1 MLQRNQLETAA
12 LSVATMR
19 GASWSAIRLLLKP
32 ESGIE
37 LSSLAATACLTGE
50 ELLSPRQS
58 ARRGGG
64 AELDEPSGSD
74 APPWKP
80 GCGRPRPLNF
90 WDVAA
95 RLRKLEL
102 GILIGWRR
110 PDETDSAIRPC
121 GTPGQELTLN
131 PGNKEGKLLW
141 GATDQFIVIW
151 RTDGEEVRIE
161 A

>member
-1 MLQRNQLETAA
+1 M
-12 LSVATMR
+12 
-19 GASWSAIRLLLKP
+19 
-32 ESGIE
+32 
-37 LSSLAATACLTGE
+37 
-50 ELLSPRQS
+50 
-58 ARRGGG
+58 
-64 AELDEPSGSD
+64 
-74 APPWKP
+74 
-80 GCGRPRPLNF
+80 
-90 WDVAA
+90 AA

-110 PDETDSAIRPC
+110 PDDSNPAIRPC

-141 GATDQFIVIW
+141 GATDQLIVMR

>member
-1 MLQRNQLETAA
+1 M
-12 LSVATMR
+12 
-19 GASWSAIRLLLKP
+19 
-32 ESGIE
+32 
-37 LSSLAATACLTGE
+37 
-50 ELLSPRQS
+50 
-58 ARRGGG
+58 
-64 AELDEPSGSD
+64 
-74 APPWKP
+74 
-80 GCGRPRPLNF
+80 
-90 WDVAA
+90 AA

-110 PDETDSAIRPC
+110 PDETDSSTIRPC
-121 GTPGQELTLN
+121 GTPGQKLTLN

>member
-32 ESGIE
+32 SSGIE

-50 ELLSPRQS
+50 ELLSPEQS
-58 ARRGGG
+58 ACRGGG
-64 AELDEPSGSD
+64 ASLDAHTSSD
-74 APPWKP
+74 APGWKP

-95 RLRKLEL
+95 RLRSLEL

-110 PDETDSAIRPC
+110 PDDHAIRPS
-121 GTPGQELTLN
+121 GTPGQELNLN
-131 PGNKEGKLLW
+131 PTNKEARLLW
-141 GATDQFIVIW
+141 GATDKLVVMR
-151 RTDGEEVRIE
+151 RTGGEEHRLE